1 MRFFSLITSLEKSL
15 CLIYFLVWWV
25 RCVCRYLIN
34 RYRWLIFHLTWNT
47 SRVCYLVVFIFWL
60 WISLA
65 FGIWTISFCLG
76 QFDPGRGQSDFE
88 MDMDM
93 LVCFG
98 VEVTA
103 PPDDSIIPETF
114 IFPCGI
120 QQVLVLFHYNI
131 RMLLFSIIL
140 CIRNYILKCLWYVA
154 EQNNGCKVQTSTGSY
169 DLILQLSM

>member
-1 MRFFSLITSLEKSL
+1 MNFVLCLCQVITWDCFRQDYLTKHPEKKTCTHGKMRFFSLITSLEKSL

-93 LVCFG
+93 LVWFW

-103 PPDDSIIPETF
+103 PQMTQSYLRLSF
-114 IFPCGI
+114 
-120 QQVLVLFHYNI
+120 FH
-131 RMLLFSIIL
+131 
-140 CIRNYILKCLWYVA
+140 V
-154 EQNNGCKVQTSTGSY
+154 GSNKF
-169 DLILQLSM
+169 